1 MSHKRRVKLADR
13 CSVSSALGMFFGFMN
28 VVFPFAIGM
37 SMIICMML
45 VGHASTGQDGTHQS
59 AMRHPPSVI
68 LVDRLVALVNGE
80 PITES
85 DLLWLMA
92 LDPQQPEGTFTNRAK
107 RLRLEQA
114 IDQQLLYQEA
124 QKLPAIDV
132 RPEDISRF
140 IAELVRQFPSESVFR
155 RRLEAVGLDG
165 PALQQ
170 RVRQQLIILQF
181 IEFRFRSFVLVSDA
195 EIQTYYQSRV
205 ARLLQERGET
215 PPPLDEKLRSV
226 IEQTIVEDKV
236 QSDLNDWFEEARLRA
251 EIVRLVE
258 Y

>member
-1 MSHKRRVKLADR
+1 MMTKLVL
-13 CSVSSALGMFFGFMN
+13 SML
-28 VVFPFAIGM
+28 IGM
-37 SMIICMML
+37 VLAGSESLGYDGIF
-45 VGHASTGQDGTHQS
+45 HSTVPGAQS
-59 AMRHPPSVI
+59 AI
-68 LVDRLVALVNGE
+68 LVDRLVAIVNGE

-92 LDPQQPEGTFTNRAK
+92 LDPQQPDGPFTNHAK

-124 QKLPAIDV
+124 QKLPSIEV
-132 RPEDISRF
+132 KPEDISRF
-140 IAELVRQFPSESVFR
+140 IADLLKQFPSESVFR

-205 ARLLQERGET
+205 VRLAQERGET
-215 PPPLDEKLRSV
+215 PPPLDDRLRSV
-226 IEQTIVEDKV
+226 IEQTIVQDKV
-236 QSDLNDWFEEARLRA
+236 ESDLNDWFEEARLRA
-251 EIVRLVE
+251 EIVRLVG